1 MLANQG
7 FDVWILNN
15 RGNYYGRNHT
25 FLDSSYFN
33 EQFWNFSFH
42 EIGIYDIPG
51 AFKYIKD
58 YTNNTENQNSKIDL
72 IGHSLGGTNIMV
84 SLCES

>member
-1 MLANQG
+1 VLFATGLGTAPEILLSNFENSSWIFMLANQG

-33 EQFWNFSFH
+33 E
-42 EIGIYDIPG
+42 
-51 AFKYIKD
+51 
-58 YTNNTENQNSKIDL
+58 
-72 IGHSLGGTNIMV
+72 
-84 SLCES
+84 